1 MAVRNP
7 HKLAQVSSSS
17 VQGIIIVDKLIK
29 KNFLEGSSDQGVAY
43 KECQELV
50 I

>member
-1 MAVRNP
+1 MRNL

-17 VQGIIIVDKLIK
+17 VQWIVIVDEVIK

-43 KECQELV
+43 NECQE
-50 I
+50 IIIKK